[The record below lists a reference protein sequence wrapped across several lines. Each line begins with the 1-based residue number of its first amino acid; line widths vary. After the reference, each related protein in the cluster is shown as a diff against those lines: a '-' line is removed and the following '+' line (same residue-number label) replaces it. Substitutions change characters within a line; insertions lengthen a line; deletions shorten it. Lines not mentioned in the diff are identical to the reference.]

1 MLIFVFDRRCFY
13 KSDSQ
18 RACGYIQP
26 WLWIQAY
33 SVRLCTL
40 KLRHSAEVGWK
51 KKRIIYIN
59 FWISELILSAR
70 RFRSWFGLFTFSHLR
85 KQICLPW
92 RKLLGAKKVRVPTAR
107 AALKALLLL
116 MMSIWR
122 PLARH
127 GAAGLVSVQK
137 RRRLK
142 GRGCCVN
149 EENTHWTC
157 LWKQHDGSLPCNGS
171 ATKAADRVTTWEK
184 PAELR

>member
-1 MLIFVFDRRCFY
+1 MLIFVFDWRRFY

-18 RACGYIQP
+18 RACAYIQP

-40 KLRHSAEVGWK
+40 KLRHSAKAGWK
-51 KKRIIYIN
+51 KKKKESSILT
-59 FWISELILSAR
+59 SESQ
-70 RFRSWFGLFTFSHLR
+70 SS
-85 KQICLPW
+85 ICLPDVSGAVLACWKRTCLSW
-92 RKLLGAKKVRVPTAR
+92 RKLLGARKVRVPTVR

-127 GAAGLVSVQK
+127 GAAGQK

-142 GRGCCVN
+142 GRACCVN

-157 LWKQHDGSLPCNGS
+157 LWKQHDGSLLCKES
-171 ATKAADRVTTWEK
+171 VTRAAHRVTTWEK